1 MNHSLSHLKKS
12 LNPTVPVLPMG
23 IFRYFWAVAYVCI
36 GASPNEVLFNFTAI
50 LIPIFHF
57 VNSLKMF

>member
-1 MNHSLSHLKKS
+1 
-12 LNPTVPVLPMG
+12 MG